1 MGMHANT
8 DVTPARKVTAE
19 VLNLIG
25 INVGRIH
32 LDRGGEVDDHR
43 PGGRGFPDIRHRLAD
58 LQGKVRFGEAERFR
72 RIFVAPAGLGVS
84 LAQGA
89 DLTCGADGQLH
100 DLLFAL
106 AKHQLA
112 EQRRGG
118 VIEMHRG
125 AFGTFK
131 RGKGALN
138 QIAAGLGEH
147 LNGHVVRDPLL
158 LNQLTDKLKVR
169 L

>member
-1 MGMHANT
+1 M
-8 DVTPARKVTAE
+8 TAE

-25 INVGRIH
+25 VNVGRIH
-32 LDRGGEVDDHR
+32 LDRGREVDDHR

-58 LQGKVRFGEAERFR
+58 LQGEVRFSEAERFR

-89 DLTCGADGQLH
+89 DLARGADGQLH

-118 VIEMHRG
+118 VIKMHRG

-147 LNGHVVRDPLL
+147 LNGHVIRDPLL